1 MLTSGVVRPL
11 TFFIERWI
19 DLIGMIRIGPCYIIL
34 FSLTTEV
41 NLL

>member
-1 MLTSGVVRPL
+1 MLTSGFARPL

-19 DLIGMIRIGPCYIIL
+19 DLIGLIRINPCYIIL
-34 FSLTTEV
+34 FSLTAEV